1 MMRKILAAIFI
12 LAGLAAMSVPLFYH
26 FYGNQKTN
34 ELIEQFEQNV
44 EQEHQDD
51 GEKEEEREAE
61 AETTDTKAPV
71 SEEDA
76 ALLSSGDV
84 IGLIEIEVLELKYPV
99 VEGAD
104 SKQLAYGIGHI
115 PDTAGIGSRG
125 NCVLAGH
132 RGSRYG
138 TYFKYLNRLSA
149 GDTVKVMDKEGNV
162 YLYEVISWEVV
173 GPYDNSVKA
182 QGEETELTLLTCE
195 NSGTMRLVYHCI
207 CKEGE
212 EHGRKQQE
220 VPVWHGGGYSAGMWS
235 QANGTGQTDGNGR
248 RHTADQWYPCLPAT
262 P

>member
-1 MMRKILAAIFI
+1 MRKIMAVIFI
-12 LAGLAAMSVPLFYH
+12 MAGLAAMSVPIFYH
-26 FYGNQKTN
+26 FYGNHKTN

-44 EQEHQDD
+44 EQEHQED
-51 GEKEEEREAE
+51 GEKEEKRETE
-61 AETTDTKAPV
+61 AADTKAPV
-71 SEEDA
+71 SKEDA

-84 IGLIEIEVLELKYPV
+84 IGLIEIEALELEYPV

-115 PDTAGIGSRG
+115 PDTAAIGNIG

-149 GDTVKVMDKEGNV
+149 GNPVKVMDKEGNV
-162 YLYEVISWEVV
+162 YLYEVVSWEVV

-195 NSGTMRLVYHCI
+195 NSGTMRLIYHCI
-207 CKEGE
+207 YKEDE
-212 EHGRKQQE
+212 
-220 VPVWHGGGYSAGMWS
+220 
-235 QANGTGQTDGNGR
+235 
-248 RHTADQWYPCLPAT
+248 
-262 P
+262 

>member
-1 MMRKILAAIFI
+1 MRKILAAIFSV
-12 LAGLAAMSVPLFYH
+12 AGLAAMSVPLFYH

-61 AETTDTKAPV
+61 AEAADTKAPV

-84 IGLIEIEVLELKYPV
+84 IGLIEIEALELKYPV

-115 PDTAGIGSRG
+115 PDTAAIGSRG

-138 TYFKYLNRLSA
+138 TYFKYLNKLSE
-149 GDTVKVMDKEGNV
+149 GDMVKITDKDGNIHQ
-162 YLYEVISWEVV
+162 YEVVSWEVV

-182 QGEETELTLLTCE
+182 QGTETELTLLTCE
-195 NSGTMRLVYHCI
+195 NSGTMRLIYHCI
-207 CKEGE
+207 YKESE
-212 EHGRKQQE
+212 
-220 VPVWHGGGYSAGMWS
+220 
-235 QANGTGQTDGNGR
+235 
-248 RHTADQWYPCLPAT
+248 
-262 P
+262 

>member
-1 MMRKILAAIFI
+1 MRKILAAIFI
-12 LAGLAAMSVPLFYH
+12 MAGLAAMSVPLFYH
-26 FYGNQKTN
+26 FYGNHKTN

-44 EQEHQDD
+44 EQEHKED
-51 GEKEEEREAE
+51 GEKEEEKE
-61 AETTDTKAPV
+61 AETEDTKAPI
-71 SEEDA
+71 SEEDP

-84 IGLIEIEVLELKYPV
+84 IGLIEIEALELKYPV

-115 PDTAGIGSRG
+115 PDTAAIGSIG

-162 YLYEVISWEVV
+162 YLYEVVSWEVV

-182 QGEETELTLLTCE
+182 QGVETELTLLTCE
-195 NSGTMRLVYHCI
+195 NSGTMRLIYHCI
-207 CKEGE
+207 YKEGE
-212 EHGRKQQE
+212 
-220 VPVWHGGGYSAGMWS
+220 
-235 QANGTGQTDGNGR
+235 
-248 RHTADQWYPCLPAT
+248 
-262 P
+262 

>member
-1 MMRKILAAIFI
+1 MRKILAAIFI
-12 LAGLAAMSVPLFYH
+12 MAGLAAMSVPLFYH

-44 EQEHQDD
+44 EQENKED
-51 GEKEEEREAE
+51 GEKEEESENAAE
-61 AETTDTKAPV
+61 NAKAAI
-71 SEEDA
+71 SKEDA

-84 IGLIEIEVLELKYPV
+84 IGLIEIEALELKYPI

-115 PDTAGIGSRG
+115 PDTAAIGSGG

-149 GDTVKVMDKEGNV
+149 GNMVKITDKEGNV

-182 QGEETELTLLTCE
+182 QGAETELTLLTCE
-195 NSGTMRLVYHCI
+195 NSGTMRLIYHCI
-207 CKEGE
+207 SKKE
-212 EHGRKQQE
+212 
-220 VPVWHGGGYSAGMWS
+220 
-235 QANGTGQTDGNGR
+235 
-248 RHTADQWYPCLPAT
+248 AD
-262 P
+262 

>member
-1 MMRKILAAIFI
+1 MRKILAAIFI
-12 LAGLAAMSVPLFYH
+12 TAGLAAMSVPLFYH

-34 ELIEQFEQNV
+34 ELIGQFEQNV
-44 EQEHQDD
+44 EQEHKED
-51 GEKEEEREAE
+51 GEKEEERETETE
-61 AETTDTKAPV
+61 AADTQAPV

-84 IGLIEIEVLELKYPV
+84 IGLIEIEALDLKYPI

-115 PDTAGIGSRG
+115 SGTAAIGSMG

-138 TYFKYLNRLSA
+138 TYFKYLNRLSE
-149 GDTVKVMDKEGNV
+149 GDTVKVMDKAGNV
-162 YLYEVISWEVV
+162 YLYEVVSWEVV

-195 NSGTMRLVYHCI
+195 NSGTMRLIYHCI
-207 CKEGE
+207 YKEGE
-212 EHGRKQQE
+212 
-220 VPVWHGGGYSAGMWS
+220 
-235 QANGTGQTDGNGR
+235 
-248 RHTADQWYPCLPAT
+248 
-262 P
+262 

>member
-1 MMRKILAAIFI
+1 MRKILAAIFI
-12 LAGLAAMSVPLFYH
+12 VAGLAAMSVPLFYH

-44 EQEHQDD
+44 EQEHQED

-61 AETTDTKAPV
+61 AEAADTKAPV

-195 NSGTMRLVYHCI
+195 NSGTMRLIYHCI

-212 EHGRKQQE
+212 
-220 VPVWHGGGYSAGMWS
+220 
-235 QANGTGQTDGNGR
+235 
-248 RHTADQWYPCLPAT
+248 
-262 P
+262 

>member
-1 MMRKILAAIFI
+1 MRKILAAIFI
-12 LAGLAAMSVPLFYH
+12 VAGLAAMSVPLFYH

-61 AETTDTKAPV
+61 AEAADTKAPV

-115 PDTAGIGSRG
+115 LDTAGIGSRG

-138 TYFKYLNRLSA
+138 TYFKYLNKLSE
-149 GDTVKVMDKEGNV
+149 GDTVKITDKDGNIHQ
-162 YLYEVISWEVV
+162 YEVVSWEVV

-195 NSGTMRLVYHCI
+195 NSGTMRLIYHCI
-207 CKEGE
+207 YKEGE
-212 EHGRKQQE
+212 
-220 VPVWHGGGYSAGMWS
+220 
-235 QANGTGQTDGNGR
+235 
-248 RHTADQWYPCLPAT
+248 
-262 P
+262 

>member
-1 MMRKILAAIFI
+1 MRKILAAIFI
-12 LAGLAAMSVPLFYH
+12 MAGLAAMSVPLFYH
-26 FYGNQKTN
+26 FYGNHKTN

-44 EQEHQDD
+44 EQEHKED
-51 GEKEEEREAE
+51 GEKEEEKE
-61 AETTDTKAPV
+61 AETEDTKAPI

-84 IGLIEIEVLELKYPV
+84 IGLIEIEALELKYPV

-115 PDTAGIGSRG
+115 PDTAAIGSIG

-162 YLYEVISWEVV
+162 YLYEVVSWEVV

-182 QGEETELTLLTCE
+182 QGVETELTLLTCE
-195 NSGTMRLVYHCI
+195 NSGTMRLIYHCI
-207 CKEGE
+207 YKEGE
-212 EHGRKQQE
+212 
-220 VPVWHGGGYSAGMWS
+220 
-235 QANGTGQTDGNGR
+235 
-248 RHTADQWYPCLPAT
+248 
-262 P
+262 